1 LGVKATAVGAEGS
14 KIMKKNV
21 DIHSHIL
28 AGLDDGAQSQEDMLA
43 MLAQAHEDGTVALCL
58 TPHYEPES
66 FDYSM
71 AEMQRRFLELQAYAT
86 EHFEGLTLYLGNEMS
101 FRDDCVDR
109 LRGGDCATIAS
120 GRYVLVDF
128 FGASEVR
135 QMRSV
140 FDRLWCAGY
149 SPIVAH
155 VERYP
160 FLWKKFHDVLAMSHD
175 GVLLQVN
182 ASSLMTEDKSSPA
195 KKMAEKLL
203 SRGAVDVIASDAHD
217 TEARL
222 PRLSACRAYIEERY
236 GEAYA
241 EMLFYTNPKNILE
254 NKHIQV

>member
-1 LGVKATAVGAEGS
+1 MLAAVCAEGS
-14 KIMKKNV
+14 RIMKKNI

-28 AGLDDGAQSQEDMLA
+28 AGLDDGAQSREDMLA

-71 AEMQRRFLELQAYAT
+71 AEMRQRFLELQGYAT

-109 LRGGDCATIAS
+109 LRGGDCETIAS

-140 FDRLWCAGY
+140 FDRLWCSGY
-149 SPIVAH
+149 FPVVAH
-155 VERYP
+155 VERYS
-160 FLWKKFHDVLAMSHD
+160 FLWKKFHDVLSMSHD
-175 GVLLQVN
+175 GVLFQVN
-182 ASSLMTEDKSSPA
+182 ASSLMAEDKSSPA

-203 SRGAVDVIASDAHD
+203 SRGAVDIIASDAHD
-217 TEARL
+217 TGARS
-222 PRLSACRAYIEERY
+222 PRLSACRTYIEERF